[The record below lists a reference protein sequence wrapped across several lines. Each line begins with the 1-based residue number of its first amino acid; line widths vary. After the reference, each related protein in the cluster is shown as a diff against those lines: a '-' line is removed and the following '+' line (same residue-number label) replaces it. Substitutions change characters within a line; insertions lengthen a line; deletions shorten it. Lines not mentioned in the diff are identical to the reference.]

1 MSWLRIFALC
11 KDGILSKREKN
22 KATKIARIV
31 DAARQMIRES
41 GDVGLAMRSLAERSD
56 VSLMTLYNL
65 LGSRQA
71 VLLQILIED
80 IKVAGEL
87 FESGNYRDPIDAL
100 FGIIPFIR
108 TNIEINIPYW
118 NAVNLSLFQSG
129 SEHVRRVVR
138 SENLD
143 IWRRVLSAASEQG
156 YLRTSID
163 VESILFLLDN
173 IYSANSFSVS
183 AGDIDHELF
192 EARSQYGFAMVLAGA
207 VARPYVQRVRNFLDK
222 CQTRLVALEQ
232 EITHPSS
239 D

>member
-1 MSWLRIFALC
+1 M
-11 KDGILSKREKN
+11 SKREKN
-22 KATKIARIV
+22 KAARIARIV
-31 DAARQMIRES
+31 AAAREMIRES

-65 LGSRQA
+65 IGSRQA
-71 VLLQILIED
+71 VLLQILVED
-80 IKVAGEL
+80 IKNAGDL
-87 FESGNYRDPIDAL
+87 FERGDYRDPIDAL

-129 SEHVRRVVR
+129 SEHVRRIVR

-143 IWRRVLSAASEQG
+143 IWRRVLTTASEDG

-163 VESILFLLDN
+163 IECILMTLDN

-192 EARSQYGFAMVLAGA
+192 EVRSQYGFAMVLSGA
-207 VARPYVQRVRNFLDK
+207 VARPYVQRVRSFLDK
-222 CQTRLVALEQ
+222 CQERLVALEQ
-232 EITHPSS
+232 QIAHAAA

>member
-1 MSWLRIFALC
+1 M
-11 KDGILSKREKN
+11 SKREKN
-22 KATKIARIV
+22 KAAKMTRIV
-31 DAARQMIRES
+31 DAAREMIRES

-71 VLLQILIED
+71 VLLQILVED
-80 IKVAGEL
+80 IKAAGEL
-87 FESGNYRDPIDAL
+87 FDSVDYRDPIDAL

-138 SENLD
+138 SENLA
-143 IWRRVLSAASEQG
+143 IWRRVLSAASDQG
-156 YLRTSID
+156 YLRASID
-163 VESILFLLDN
+163 VESILILLDN

-183 AGDIDHELF
+183 AGDIDHEMF
-192 EARSQYGFAMVLAGA
+192 EARSQYGFALVLAGA
-207 VARPYVQRVRNFLDK
+207 VARPYVQRVRSFLDK
-222 CQTRLVALEQ
+222 CQAKRIALEQ
-232 EITHPSS
+232 EIPHSSS